1 MRSIKTVLFALSA
14 LAATSSLVA
23 AQESDANKTWTEV
36 RIGSE
41 GAYPPF
47 NVLDSSG
54 KLSGFDIDIA
64 NALCDEMK
72 VKCTFVTQDWDGMIP
87 ALQNDRFDAVI
98 ASMSITPEREKQ
110 VLFTNKYYNTP
121 GAVAVPK
128 DSTIPDTSDAS
139 FKGKTVGVQGSTTHA
154 QAVEKFLPDAD
165 VRVYPTAEEYKLD
178 IENGRLD
185 AVSDDIVV
193 LSQWIDSPA
202 GACCKVLG
210 SLPAD
215 ESIYGRGAGIALRKG
230 DTKLKKMF
238 DDAIVAIRANGT
250 YKQIQDKYFKFDV
263 YGK

>member
-1 MRSIKTVLFALSA
+1 MRTIKTLL
-14 LAATSSLVA
+14 LAAVTLSTLAGAAVA
-23 AQESDANKTWTEV
+23 QSGDANKTWTEV

-47 NVLDSSG
+47 NFLDASG
-54 KLSGFDIDIA
+54 KLQGFDIDIA
-64 NALCDEMK
+64 NALCKQMK
-72 VKCTFVTQDWDGMIP
+72 VTCSFVTNDWDGMIP

-121 GAVAVPK
+121 GALAVPK
-128 DSTIPDTSDAS
+128 DSTIADTKAAS
-139 FKGKTVGVQGSTTHA
+139 LSGKTIGVQGSTTHA
-154 QAVEKFLPDAD
+154 QAVETYFPDAD

-193 LSQWIDSPA
+193 LSQWIDSPE

-210 SLPAD
+210 ALPPN
-215 ESIYGRGAGIALRKG
+215 EQIYGRGAGIALRKG
-230 DTKLKKMF
+230 DEKLKKMF
-238 DDAIVAIRANGT
+238 DDAIIAIRADGT
-250 YKQIQDKYFKFDV
+250 YKTIQDKYFKFDV

>member
-1 MRSIKTVLFALSA
+1 MRTFKTLLLTAAALSA
-14 LAATSSLVA
+14 LAGVA
-23 AQESDANKTWTEV
+23 AAQSGDADKTWTEV

-47 NVLDSSG
+47 NFLDASG
-54 KLSGFDIDIA
+54 KLQGFDIDIA
-64 NALCDEMK
+64 NALCQQMK
-72 VKCTFVTQDWDGMIP
+72 VTCTFVTNDWDGMIP

-121 GAVAVPK
+121 GALAVPK
-128 DSTIPDTSDAS
+128 DSAIADTTAAS
-139 FKGKTVGVQGSTTHA
+139 LSGKTIGVQGSTTHS
-154 QAVEKFLPDAD
+154 QAVETYFPDAD

-193 LSQWIDSPA
+193 LSQWIDSPE

-210 SLPAD
+210 SLPPS
-215 ESIYGRGAGIALRKG
+215 EQIYGRGAGIALRKG
-230 DTKLKKMF
+230 DEKLKKMF
-238 DDAIVAIRANGT
+238 DDAIVAIRADGT
-250 YKQIQDKYFKFDV
+250 YKTIQDKYFKFDV
-263 YGK
+263 YGQ